1 MRCLHA
7 ILKNKSTIQWKWQ
20 LLPVNNTNYET
31 AAKIKRIFQSIVDI
45 ADERVS
51 LHGFPNRKLCVISI
65 EKAKRIAIKYQVAR
79 RYTFV
84 FSSFD
89 SGTRSRRPWGIV
101 TRFLLPDQI
110 EHFWLIVHWLTSI
123 FANQSRFSSRIS
135 PCME

>member
-1 MRCLHA
+1 MKRL
-7 ILKNKSTIQWKWQ
+7 
-20 LLPVNNTNYET
+20 
-31 AAKIKRIFQSIVDI
+31 AAKIKCIFQSIVDI

-79 RYTFV
+79 WYTFV

-101 TRFLLPDQI
+101 TRFLLSDQI

-123 FANQSRFSSRIS
+123 FANQSRFSSRRYLHAWNKIYRKYCS
-135 PCME
+135 LRLLILD